1 MELLSPVG
9 DFDCLKAA
17 VQNGADSVY
26 FGASNFSARAFA
38 NNFNYETLE
47 MAIDYAKLR
56 NVKTHLTLNTLITN
70 EEFESAVHLAEYA
83 YKCGIDAI
91 IVQDLGLAMYL
102 IKNFPDL
109 PIHAST
115 QMTIHNLECA
125 QTMEKLGFKR
135 AVLSRELSIPEI
147 YNICQNTNIETEVF
161 IHGALCIS
169 YSGQCLMSSM
179 IGGRSGNRGKCAQP
193 CRLPYK
199 IKGTHSDPAYILS
212 PKDLC
217 GLDFIPDLI
226 DAGVTCF
233 KIEGRM
239 KSPEY
244 VATVTRIYRKYIDNY
259 LNTGKCEIDEND
271 RNDLLQVFNRGG
283 FSSGHLKSSP
293 NTDFVFPSKP
303 NNAGVYI
310 GNISNYNSSKGYV
323 SFTLKNSISIGDTIS
338 FDNSHR
344 KYTISELMID
354 GKNVSSAS
362 KGQKITIGRMKGKI
376 PLGAKIYKLSSKRLT
391 QLANSSYGNNIEN
404 IKIFLNA
411 NILIKEN
418 EPITLTVSTINKP
431 NNIYNNISV
440 TEKSDVIPI
449 KAINKPLDVD
459 RIISQLK
466 KTNNTQFQFNNINVN
481 LDTNL
486 FIPKISTINELRR
499 KALAEIENIA
509 LNSFKKT
516 TVNIYTPLKNTS
528 PKITG
533 KDISICFNILNKDLN
548 YQDLN
553 NFSKAYIPL
562 KYFYDSHYKDSINSI
577 AEKADLYIYL
587 PVIIKANYK
596 YLLANYIKMAIENY
610 PIKGFV
616 FSNVGNIEYLKFLC
630 KRHNKDF
637 DLIANYT
644 VNVFNNNT
652 VKEFLDLGINTIG
665 ISPELN
671 KSAIISLCNSYG
683 NNLELFAYG
692 NVPLMNTNYCLLG
705 KSNKCYPNCS
715 KQCFNT
721 NQKFFLEDRIGFNF
735 RFIPD
740 NIQTITTIFNSRTT
754 SIDTNDFNVKS
765 LRINLLDEN
774 IEEINKII
782 STVKSG
788 KKLEGSQYTN
798 GNLNRKI

>member
-9 DFDCLKAA
+9 DFDSLKAA

-26 FGASNFSARAFA
+26 FGANNFSARAFA

-70 EEFESAVHLAEYA
+70 DEFESAVKLAEHA

-91 IVQDLGLAMYL
+91 IVQDLGLALYL

-109 PIHAST
+109 AIHAST

-147 YNICQNTNIETEVF
+147 YNICKNTNIEIETF
-161 IHGALCIS
+161 IHGALCLS

-199 IKGTHSDPAYILS
+199 IKGFKSDPEYILS

-217 GLDFIPDLI
+217 GLDFIPSLI

-244 VATVTRIYRKYIDNY
+244 VAIVTRIYRKYIDSY

-271 RNDLLQVFNRGG
+271 RNALLQVFNRGG
-283 FSSGHLKSSP
+283 FSSGHLKDSP
-293 NTDFVFPSKP
+293 NTDFIFPSKP
-303 NNAGVYI
+303 NNAGIYI
-310 GNISNYNSSKGYV
+310 GNISNYNPSKGHV
-323 SFTLKNSISIGDTIS
+323 SFTLKNTISVGDTIS
-338 FDNSHR
+338 FNNEHK
-344 KYTISELMID
+344 KYTISELMIN
-354 GKNVSSAS
+354 GKNSSTANI
-362 KGQKITIGRMKGKI
+362 GDKITIGRMKGKI
-376 PLGAKIYKLSSKRLT
+376 PLGAKIYKLSSKGLS
-391 QLANSSYGNNIEN
+391 QLAHSSYEHNVEN
-404 IKIFLNA
+404 IKILLNA
-411 NILIKEN
+411 NINIKEKQ
-418 EPITLTVSTINKP
+418 PITLTVSTINKP
-431 NNIYNNISV
+431 DSIYNNISV
-440 TEKSDVIPI
+440 TEKSEIMPI

-466 KTNNTQFQFNNINVN
+466 KTNNSQFEFNDIHVN

-486 FIPKISTINELRR
+486 FIPNISTINRLRR

-509 LNSFKKT
+509 LN
-516 TVNIYTPLKNTS
+516 NIRRTSTNMYTPLKNTS
-528 PKITG
+528 PKITDR
-533 KDISICFNILNKDLN
+533 DISICFNIINTELN

-562 KYFYDSHYKDSINSI
+562 KYFYDSQYKASIDNI
-577 AEKADLYIYL
+577 AKKADIYIYL
-587 PVIIKANYK
+587 PVIIKSNYK
-596 YLLANYIKMAIENY
+596 FLLANYIKMAIEKY

-630 KRHNKDF
+630 KRHNKNF
-637 DLIANYT
+637 ELIANYT

-652 VKEFLDLGINTIG
+652 VKEFLDLGINTVG

-671 KSAIISLCNSYG
+671 KSAIVSLCNSYG

-692 NVPLMNTNYCLLG
+692 NVPLMNTNYCFLG
-705 KSNKCYPNCS
+705 KSNKCYPNCT
-715 KQCFNT
+715 KQCFNA
-721 NQKFFLEDRIGFNF
+721 NQKFYLEDRIGFNF

-740 NIQTITTIFNSRTT
+740 NIQTVTTVFNSRTT
-754 SIDTNDFNVKS
+754 SIETKDFNVKS

-774 IEEINKII
+774 IDEINKII
-782 STVKSG
+782 DVVRSG
-788 KKLEGSQYTN
+788 KKFEGAQYTK